1 MPAWQRLRRG
11 RLRLVLR
18 RCSLAACLFLCACWA
33 AGGAFVLAFLARGGL
48 FFSGRCTDAHSQR
61 ILARLCLDYRKGALT
76 GDLCEDLC
84 VAQKLI
90 YTRCL
95 YYERGKKVIQADWR
109 GRPVILKSKN
119 EIFSSYHHLGFLE
132 ELESQGVPEAELLL
146 MVALE
151 IKNVLGLDLPNN
163 TMGPLWTKRRGPHWK
178 AQLASMWSLLQQEE
192 YIYFSVLQDFSKH
205 VLRVIGSCGHFYAV
219 EYLTAGHA
227 WHKTLFSVEDALGAS
242 FSGIGNKAKAITEI
256 AISFLDMVKHFD
268 NDFSHRLH
276 LCDIKPENFAI
287 RNDLTVVAI
296 DVDMAFFEPKMRDIL
311 EQNCTGDQDCNF
323 FDCFSKCDLRSRKC
337 GAERANN
344 NLQVICDKIFRPWF
358 SLNFGGSAL
367 SFPLQLQL
375 QKAVNEC
382 AKSRTMDI
390 EHLQSQSPDSLSRLY
405 QLLQASQKELQE
417 ADNPFIKSTQDLQLL
432 SEK

>member
-1 MPAWQRLRRG
+1 MVGRG
-11 RLRLVLR
+11 
-18 RCSLAACLFLCACWA
+18 S
-33 AGGAFVLAFLARGGL
+33 RGSISSDL
-48 FFSGRCTDAHSQR
+48 LLHHLSVVDRN
-61 ILARLCLDYRKGALT
+61 LNPCLDYRTGALT

-84 VAQKLI
+84 VEQKLI
-90 YTRCL
+90 YKRCL
-95 YYERGKKVIQADWR
+95 YYDRGKKVIQADWR

-119 EIFSSYHHLGFLE
+119 EIFSSYHHLSFLE
-132 ELESQGVPEAELLL
+132 EMESQGIPEAELLL

-151 IKNVLGLDLPNN
+151 IKSVLGLELPNN

-227 WHKTLFSVEDALGAS
+227 WHKTLFSVEEAVGTS
-242 FSGIGNKAKAITEI
+242 FSGIKSKAKAITEI
-256 AISFLDMVKHFD
+256 AISFLDMVNHFD

-311 EQNCTGDQDCNF
+311 EQNCTGDEDCNF
-323 FDCFSKCDLRSRKC
+323 FDCFSKCDLKSRKC
-337 GAERANN
+337 GAQRANN

-358 SLNFGGSAL
+358 SLNLRGSAI

-375 QKAVNEC
+375 QKAVHEC
-382 AKSRTMDI
+382 AESGSKDTAA
-390 EHLQSQSPDSLSRLY
+390 HVQSTPPDSLSELY
-405 QLLQASQKELQE
+405 QLLRASQKELQ
-417 ADNPFIKSTQDLQLL
+417 KSHQIRQ
-432 SEK
+432 

>member
-1 MPAWQRLRRG
+1 MPGLRRMRRG
-11 RLRLVLR
+11 SR
-18 RCSLAACLFLCACWA
+18 RCSLARCLLFSACWA
-33 AGGAFVLAFLARGGL
+33 VGGL
-48 FFSGRCTDAHSQR
+48 FVFLLAHDGGGFFSGRCTDEQSHR
-61 ILARLCLDYRKGALT
+61 ILARLCLDYRKGTLT

-90 YTRCL
+90 YRRCL
-95 YYERGKKVIQADWR
+95 YYDRGKKVIQADWR

-119 EIFSSYHHLGFLE
+119 EIFSSYHPLGFLE
-132 ELESQGVPEAELLL
+132 EMESQGIPEAELFM

-151 IKNVLGLDLPNN
+151 VKNVLGLELPNN
-163 TMGPLWTKRRGPHWK
+163 TVGPLWTKKRGPHWK

-192 YIYFSVLQDFSKH
+192 YIYFSVLRDFSKH

-227 WHKTLFSVEDALGAS
+227 WHKTLFSVEDAVGAS
-242 FSGIGNKAKAITEI
+242 FSEIENKAKAITEI
-256 AISFLDMVKHFD
+256 AISFLDMVNHFD

-311 EQNCTGDQDCNF
+311 EQNCTRDQDCNF
-323 FDCFSKCDLRSRKC
+323 FDCFSKCDLRSRRC

-358 SLNFGGSAL
+358 SLNLRGSDI

-375 QKAVNEC
+375 QKAVREC
-382 AKSRTMDI
+382 AQPRTNDVI
-390 EHLQSQSPDSLSRLY
+390 YQHNFPNSLSKLY
-405 QLLQASQKELQE
+405 HLLRASQKELQ
-417 ADNPFIKSTQDLQLL
+417 KSGNYLHQVQL
-432 SEK
+432 